1 MQKKK
6 ENNIKEILKPLVRKI
21 LLENENLPNSPETPG
36 HREEAPKSR
45 TVSMGTGAEKV
56 NKVAREAFSTLK
68 DLDLNIDDIDGEIR
82 TKIIEDILFKDL
94 GPRAYQAAQVLLNSR
109 VFISHL
115 DKIKNETGSDISYL
129 FDPEFIKDQFD
140 NID

>member
-6 ENNIKEILKPLVRKI
+6 ENSIKEILKPLVRKI

-45 TVSMGTGAEKV
+45 TVSMGTGDAKV
-56 NKVAREAFSTLK
+56 KKVAQVAFATLK
-68 DLDLNIDDIDGEIR
+68 DLDLNVDDIDGEIR

-94 GPRAYQAAQVLLNSR
+94 GPRAYQAAQVLLNNR
-109 VFISHL
+109 IFTSHL
-115 DKIKNETGSDISYL
+115 DKIRNETGTDVGYL
-129 FDPEFIKDQFD
+129 FDPEFLKDTFD
-140 NID
+140 NIG